1 MDLKVE
7 KLDTKKEERVLL
19 AMIVSGDF
27 MGKNPEHTG
36 FDPVHKQGIKDNC
49 QVVPE
54 LLH

>member
-27 MGKNPEHTG
+27 ME
-36 FDPVHKQGIKDNC
+36 
-49 QVVPE
+49 E
-54 LLH
+54 S